1 MENTTTQGAEGHS
14 SASPFQ
20 TNLELTLNT
29 MPVSVDIRNPA
40 VLALFCAFLGS
51 TVLRAELVRFARSTS
66 ALYAPMRAFA
76 KARPFSAVLG
86 GLVHPL
92 LVPAL
97 PPVLRSVVS
106 GIHKDQS
113 DMLVKAFLAPEG
125 REAFSAYVAL
135 LMKGSEVGNA
145 LVPSET
151 TMIDMLLS
159 GVSMSLQSVESEEVK
174 ELVLSVLAE
183 NGLTLPTME
192 VAH

>member
-1 MENTTTQGAEGHS
+1 MQNSTTQGAEGHS
-14 SASPFQ
+14 STSPFQ

-29 MPVSVDIRNPA
+29 MPVSVDISNPA

-97 PPVLRSVVS
+97 PPVLRSVVL

-125 REAFSAYVAL
+125 REAFSADVAL
-135 LMKGSEVGNA
+135 LTPELGRVAAGGASGTANDDAACNASSTAMSHSSE
-145 LVPSET
+145 
-151 TMIDMLLS
+151 
-159 GVSMSLQSVESEEVK
+159 
-174 ELVLSVLAE
+174 
-183 NGLTLPTME
+183 PTP
-192 VAH
+192 AASSR